1 MQGNDGNLLIT
12 AFPTFLR
19 NLMQKKKY
27 SGVATISVNPARHTS
42 SWVNASERRIK
53 IVTAVSAKLICKR
66 PNKSVSHLNVRKVGH
81 M

>member
-12 AFPTFLR
+12 AFPTFFR

-42 SWVNASERRIK
+42 SWVNASGEEDK
-53 IVTAVSAKLICKR
+53 NSDSSQCETDMQKAK
-66 PNKSVSHLNVRKVGH
+66 
-81 M
+81 